1 MVIFSLGLIYIE
13 CFKMREMRNS
23 ILLFAVVIGLYSCE
37 STTYDELQEEIPVEG
52 EITYD
57 AQIKTIIDNNCIVCH
72 SSGGAA
78 SFRPLTT
85 YMEVKDA
92 VDNTN
97 LLQRIIRQNGESGLM
112 PQTGRMPM
120 NKIDLI
126 LEWAANGAPEN

>member
-1 MVIFSLGLIYIE
+1 
-13 CFKMREMRNS
+13 MREIRNS

-37 STTYDELQEEIPVEG
+37 STTYDDLQEDMPIEG

-57 AQIKTIIDNNCIVCH
+57 AHIKTVIDNNCIICH
-72 SSGGAA
+72 SPGGVS

-97 LLQRIIRQNGESGLM
+97 LLQRIIKQNGEPDLM

-126 LEWAANGAPEN
+126 LDWAANGAPEN